1 MEENNALTVRNLTPD
16 EISDFGI
23 EPCPINWGVISDNR
37 VLACFQAEPADKDGW
52 LNVHANVQ
60 RKSLHPALTYAYA
73 KTFSDQLIDYG
84 ALGLTCEIPNKNRAA
99 IRVAAAAGFL
109 ITSKNDE
116 FTTLVRHGK
125 QDKGSSGAISTEH
138 DEYLR

>member
-1 MEENNALTVRNLTPD
+1 MEKSDALTVRNLTPE
-16 EISDFGI
+16 EISDFGV

-37 VLACFQAEPADKDGW
+37 VVACFQAEPAEVGGW
-52 LNVHANVQ
+52 LNVHANVH

-73 KTFSDQLIDYG
+73 KTFSDQLIRYG
-84 ALGLTCEIPNKNRAA
+84 AKGLMCEIPNKNRAA

-125 QDKGSSGAISTEH
+125 QDESSSGAISTEY
-138 DEYLR
+138 DEYLH